1 MSSNSRQEFQKNSFQ
16 GGVHRNGHDCDVDA
30 SSFSSK
36 TLICGINFN
45 NKVPQRTEA
54 VLKVGGGSL
63 ASLAEIRCLVLES
76 NPVIFIDIEEILK
89 SFGIENI
96 DHVFTSEQAVAMQQR
111 FSFSFAIID
120 LDPVTS
126 GLETVLQELKMR
138 QIKFAAITFSL
149 CDLEGNAEFKEVPI
163 ITKPFSTAS
172 VVSAVS
178 AMVPQRR

>member
-63 ASLAEIRCLVLES
+63 AGLAEIRCLVLES